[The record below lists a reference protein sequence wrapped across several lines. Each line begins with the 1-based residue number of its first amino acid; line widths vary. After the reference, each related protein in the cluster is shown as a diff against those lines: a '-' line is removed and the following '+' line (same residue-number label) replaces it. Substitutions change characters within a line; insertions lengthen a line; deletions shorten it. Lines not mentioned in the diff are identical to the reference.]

1 MHSFINR
8 VIRASRLDPAL
19 YEEVE
24 ADKGSMRQAILVVVL
39 VSIAAGVGS
48 IGVLGI
54 EGVIVGTI
62 LDLIGWFI
70 WALLAYV
77 IGTKLLPEPGT
88 KSDLGEM
95 LRVIGFARSPG
106 IFLILLF
113 IPVAGWYIAIVITI
127 WMFVAMVI
135 AVRQALDYESTWR
148 AAGVC
153 LMGAVIYFIIN
164 ILVNSLLANQGS
176 A

>member
-1 MHSFINR
+1 M
-8 VIRASRLDPAL
+8 IRASKLDVSL

-24 ADKGSMRQAILVVVL
+24 ADKGSMGQAMLVVVM
-39 VSIAAGVGS
+39 VSVAAGIGS
-48 IGVLGI
+48 IGILGI
-54 EGVIVGTI
+54 EGIIVGTV

-70 WALLAYV
+70 WALLTFV
-77 IGTKLLPEPGT
+77 IGTKLLPEPQT
-88 KSDLGEM
+88 ESDMGEL

-106 IFLILLF
+106 IFLFLLL
-113 IPVAGWYIAIVITI
+113 IPVAGKFIAIVLTI

-135 AVRQALDYESTWR
+135 AVKQALDYKSTWR

-153 LMGAVIYFIIN
+153 ILGAVIYFIIN
-164 ILVNSLLANQGS
+164 VLVNSFLVNKGA

>member
-1 MHSFINR
+1 MVFLNR
-8 VIRASRLDPAL
+8 VIRALRLDPQL

-24 ADKGSMRQAILVVVL
+24 ADKGSMWQAMLVVVL
-39 VSIAAGVGS
+39 VSVAAGIGS

-54 EGVIVGTI
+54 QGIIVGTL
-62 LDLIGWFI
+62 LDLIGWFL
-70 WALLAYV
+70 WALLTYV
-77 IGTKLLPEPGT
+77 IGTKLLPEPQT
-88 KSDLGEM
+88 ESDLGEL

-106 IFLILLF
+106 IFLILML
-113 IPVAGWYIAIVITI
+113 ITAVGKIVALVITI

-135 AVRQALDYESTWR
+135 GVRQALDYKSTWR

-153 LMGAVIYFIIN
+153 LLGAVIYFVIN
-164 ILVNSLLANQGS
+164 VLVNAFFANNGH

>member
-1 MHSFINR
+1 VFIKR
-8 VIRASRLDPAL
+8 VIRALKLDPEL

-24 ADKGSMRQAILVVVL
+24 ADKGSMGQAMLVVVM
-39 VSIAAGVGS
+39 VSVAAGIGS
-48 IGVLGI
+48 IGILGI

-70 WALLAYV
+70 WALLAFI
-77 IGTKLLPEPGT
+77 IGTKLLPEPQT
-88 KSDLGEM
+88 KSDLGEL

-106 IFLILLF
+106 IFLILLL
-113 IPVAGWYIAIVITI
+113 IPVAGKFIAIVLTI

-135 AVRQALDYESTWR
+135 AVRQALDYKSTWR

-153 LMGAVIYFIIN
+153 ILGAVIYFIIN
-164 ILVNSLLANQGS
+164 IVVNSFLVDQDTV
-176 A
+176 

>member
-1 MHSFINR
+1 MVFLNR
-8 VIRASRLDPAL
+8 VIRALRLDPQL

-24 ADKGSMRQAILVVVL
+24 ADKGSMWQAMLVVVI
-39 VSIAAGVGS
+39 VSVAAGIGS

-54 EGVIVGTI
+54 QGIIVGTL
-62 LDLIGWFI
+62 LDLIGWFL
-70 WALLAYV
+70 WALLTYV
-77 IGTKLLPEPGT
+77 IGTKLLPEPQT
-88 KSDLGEM
+88 ESDLGEL

-106 IFLILLF
+106 IFLILML
-113 IPVAGWYIAIVITI
+113 ITAVGKIVALVITI

-135 AVRQALDYESTWR
+135 GVRQALDYKSTWR

-153 LMGAVIYFIIN
+153 LLGAVIYFVIN
-164 ILVNSLLANQGS
+164 VLVNAFFANNGH

>member
-1 MHSFINR
+1 MFLNR
-8 VIRASRLDPAL
+8 VLRALRLDPQL

-24 ADKGSMRQAILVVVL
+24 ADKGSMWQAMLVVVI
-39 VSIAAGVGS
+39 VSVAAGIGS

-54 EGVIVGTI
+54 QGIIVGTL
-62 LDLIGWFI
+62 LDLIGWFL
-70 WALLAYV
+70 WALLTYV
-77 IGTKLLPEPGT
+77 IGTKLLPEPQT
-88 KSDLGEM
+88 ESDLGEL

-106 IFLILLF
+106 IFLIFML
-113 IPVAGWYIAIVITI
+113 IPAAGKIVAFVITI

-135 AVRQALDYESTWR
+135 GVRQALDYKSTWR

-153 LMGAVIYFIIN
+153 ILGAVLYFVIN
-164 ILVNSLLANQGS
+164 VLVNAFFANNGH

>member
-1 MHSFINR
+1 MFINR
-8 VIRASRLDPAL
+8 VIRAIRLDAQL

-24 ADKGSMRQAILVVVL
+24 ADKGSIWQAMLVVVL
-39 VSIAAGVGS
+39 VSVAAGIGS

-54 EGVIVGTI
+54 DGIIVGTL
-62 LDLIGWFI
+62 LDLIGWFL
-70 WALLAYV
+70 WALLTYV
-77 IGTKLLPEPGT
+77 IGVKLFPEPQT
-88 KSDLGEM
+88 ESDLGEL

-106 IFLILLF
+106 IFLVLMLITAAGRIIALF
-113 IPVAGWYIAIVITI
+113 ITI

-135 AVRQALDYESTWR
+135 GVRQALDYKSTWR

-153 LMGAVIYFIIN
+153 ILGAVIYFVIN
-164 ILVNSLLANQGS
+164 VLVNAFFANSGH

>member
-1 MHSFINR
+1 MLIKR
-8 VIRASRLDPAL
+8 IIRALRLDPEL

-24 ADKGSMRQAILVVVL
+24 HDKGSMWQAMLVVVM
-39 VSIAAGVGS
+39 VSVAAGIGS
-48 IGVLGI
+48 IGILGI
-54 EGVIVGTI
+54 EGVIVGTV

-70 WALLAYV
+70 WAFLTYV
-77 IGTKLLPEPGT
+77 IGTKLLPEPQT
-88 KSDLGEM
+88 ESDMGEL

-106 IFLILLF
+106 IFLILLL
-113 IPVAGWYIAIVITI
+113 IPVAGKFIAIVLTI

-135 AVRQALDYESTWR
+135 AVRQALDYKSTWR

-153 LMGAVIYFIIN
+153 ILGAVIYFIIN
-164 ILVNSLLANQGS
+164 VLVNSFFVNRGA

>member
-1 MHSFINR
+1 MVFVNR
-8 VIRASRLDPAL
+8 IIRALRLDPQL

-24 ADKGSMRQAILVVVL
+24 ADKGSMWQAMLVVVL
-39 VSIAAGVGS
+39 VSVAAGIGS

-54 EGVIVGTI
+54 QGIIVGTL
-62 LDLIGWFI
+62 LDLIGWLL
-70 WALLAYV
+70 WALLTYV
-77 IGTKLLPEPGT
+77 IGTKLLPEPQT
-88 KSDLGEM
+88 ESDLGEL

-106 IFLILLF
+106 IFLILML
-113 IPVAGWYIAIVITI
+113 IPGVSTFFAFVITV

-135 AVRQALDYESTWR
+135 GVRQALDYKSTWR

-153 LMGAVIYFIIN
+153 IIGAVIYFVIDV
-164 ILVNSLLANQGS
+164 LVNAFFANNGH

>member
-1 MHSFINR
+1 MFLKR
-8 VIRASRLDPAL
+8 VIRALTLDPAL

-24 ADKGSMRQAILVVVL
+24 ADKGSMGQAMLVVVL
-39 VSIAAGVGS
+39 ASVAAGIGS
-48 IGVLGI
+48 IGILGI
-54 EGVIVGTI
+54 DGIIIGTI

-70 WALLAYV
+70 WALLTYV
-77 IGTKLLPEPGT
+77 IGAKLLPEPGT
-88 KSDLGEM
+88 ESDLGEL

-106 IFLILLF
+106 IFLILML
-113 IPVAGWYIAIVITI
+113 IPVLSRFVALVITV

-135 AVRQALDYESTWR
+135 GVRQALDYKSTWR

-153 LMGAVIYFIIN
+153 LLGAVIYFIIN
-164 ILVNSLLANQGS
+164 VVVNTLLVDQGG